1 MRNFTC
7 NFKYTIMIKS
17 VENILNVQ
25 IEKES
30 YSSHLYLSMASWAET
45 QGYEGIAQWLYVQA
59 DEERLH
65 MLKFI
70 HYVNERGGNAVISA
84 IKAPPAK
91 FKDVMEIFQS
101 VLRHEE
107 FITASINEI
116 VSVCNK
122 EKDFT
127 TLNFVQWFVAEQI
140 QEEKSARAIIDKVK
154 LLGKQNLYLLDKDIM
169 AMRAAGEPAG
179 PAA

>member
-1 MRNFTC
+1 
-7 NFKYTIMIKS
+7 MIKS
-17 VENILNVQ
+17 VEKILNVQ

-30 YSSHLYLSMASWAET
+30 YSSHLYLSMASWAEAA
-45 QGYEGIAQWLYVQA
+45 GYEGIAQWLYVQS

-84 IKAPPAK
+84 IKVPPAT
-91 FKDVMEIFQS
+91 FKDVADVFQG
-101 VLRHEE
+101 VLKHEE
-107 FITASINEI
+107 FVTASINEI
-116 VSVCNK
+116 VAICNK

-140 QEEKSARAIIDKVK
+140 QEEKSARAIIDKIK

-169 AMRAAGEPAG
+169 AMRAASEPAG

>member
-1 MRNFTC
+1 
-7 NFKYTIMIKS
+7 MIKN
-17 VENILNVQ
+17 VEKILNTQV
-25 IEKES
+25 EKES

-45 QGYEGIAQWLYVQA
+45 AGYEGIAQWLYVQA
-59 DEERLH
+59 EEERLH

-70 HYVNERGGNAVISA
+70 HYVNERGGKAVITA
-84 IKAPPAK
+84 IKVPPAT
-91 FKDVMEIFQS
+91 FKDVTEVFQS
-101 VLRHEE
+101 VLKHEQ

-116 VSVCNK
+116 VAVCNL

-140 QEEKSARAIIDKVK
+140 QEEKSARAIIDKLK

-169 AMRAAGEPAG
+169 AMRTAAEPAG
-179 PAA
+179 GAA